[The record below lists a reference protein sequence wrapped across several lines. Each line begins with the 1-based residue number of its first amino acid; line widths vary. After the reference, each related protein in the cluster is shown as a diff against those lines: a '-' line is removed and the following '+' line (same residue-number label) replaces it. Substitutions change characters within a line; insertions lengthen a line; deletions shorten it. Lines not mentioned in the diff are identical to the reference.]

1 MKLCR
6 VSGGSII
13 DGPHISFPTENK
25 RIRYIVIVYKLSIIF
40 IPKVKCQNNFSHKIL
55 SFFLL
60 ERYIGTEFKFIYL
73 RLSEKLSDQDFEA
86 EIP

>member
-55 SFFLL
+55 SLFTRDVIHWNRILI
-60 ERYIGTEFKFIYL
+60 YI
-73 RLSEKLSDQDFEA
+73 FEVIRKA
-86 EIP
+86 FRPRF